1 MTPSGLAKASI
12 SRYRHRIA
20 TTTGSLS
27 MYALIAVGVTVVVFA
42 VLNLIDYKR
51 LD

>member
-1 MTPSGLAKASI
+1 MP
-12 SRYRHRIA
+12 HIA
-20 TTTGSLS
+20 VKSVEDSDFAGIYP
-27 MYALIAVGVTVVVFA
+27 MYALIAVGVTVFVFA